1 MSNAEAIKLISN
13 IKFEEGPTISTALD
27 PYTTHFWA
35 REVAVF
41 LTRISAVHLVVH
53 NDERAQSDT
62 WFGYVL
68 TSDSCTS
75 VLGACQAI
83 ELGVTETTERPR
95 KALRDPDDPT
105 SARVV
110 NLCRQ
115 KIYTLDA
122 IVSKVILNSLSKDP
136 SAQFPGGLYS
146 AVTARLESEQMEYF
160 DDRVRSSKFKRAHH
174 VLRVVMQMLA
184 VFAAQ
189 ARIVLEDKLRNESLP
204 SESPAE
210 ITAYVQRARG
220 IAMGLVT
227 MGVPPPT
234 VSGLLQ
240 QSIMRQPFQS
250 VAGFELKREVA
261 LKGDPFALLNGTT
274 FQNHR
279 DGEHGDSHGS
289 AGGQSARP
297 NPVGI

>member
-1 MSNAEAIKLISN
+1 M
-13 IKFEEGPTISTALD
+13 
-27 PYTTHFWA
+27 
-35 REVAVF
+35 
-41 LTRISAVHLVVH
+41 
-53 NDERAQSDT
+53 
-62 WFGYVL
+62 
-68 TSDSCTS
+68 
-75 VLGACQAI
+75 
-83 ELGVTETTERPR
+83 
-95 KALRDPDDPT
+95 
-105 SARVV
+105 
-110 NLCRQ
+110 
-115 KIYTLDA
+115 
-122 IVSKVILNSLSKDP
+122 
-136 SAQFPGGLYS
+136 QFPGGLFS
-146 AVTARLESEQMEYF
+146 AVTARLESEQEYF
-160 DDRVRSSKFKRAHH
+160 DDPVRSSLFKTAHH

-261 LKGDPFALLNGTT
+261 LKGDAFALTELLSRITEW
-274 FQNHR
+274 R
-279 DGEHGDSHGS
+279 
-289 AGGQSARP
+289 AR
-297 NPVGI
+297 